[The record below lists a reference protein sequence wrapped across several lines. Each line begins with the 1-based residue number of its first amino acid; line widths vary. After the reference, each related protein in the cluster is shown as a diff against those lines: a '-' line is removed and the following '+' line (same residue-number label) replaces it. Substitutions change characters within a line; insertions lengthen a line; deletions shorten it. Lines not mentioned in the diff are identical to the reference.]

1 MWALLS
7 PGPALGHEGQPFPSL
22 QLRGQQEGG
31 RWIGLGAPWLR
42 CTSLM
47 SQLVRRFIEKPP
59 LNSCPCGNLNDW
71 FGVFSPCLM

>member
-31 RWIGLGAPWLR
+31 RWIGLGAPW
-42 CTSLM
+42 
-47 SQLVRRFIEKPP
+47 
-59 LNSCPCGNLNDW
+59 
-71 FGVFSPCLM
+71 